1 MELNVQNIGKIKEAN
16 IEIKGVTVITGYNST
31 GKSSV
36 CKALYGIM
44 DSYSDMDRKVALQR
58 RNSVRNAIFGWKNQ
72 IESIRDIYAKEFNDF
87 IKSILEIALI
97 PKTNENDILLDSL
110 FDLCRKNNVDIPL
123 EDLRQLSDKLTEII
137 KRDKDDY
144 IRFIVLQN
152 LKNIF
157 SNQMG
162 HVNLNGCSSILL
174 ADNNRFCRVVFQD
187 DKLIGNEYKNASFK
201 KPVYIEPESVLDN
214 CENMQQRLFMWPTD
228 RKEEPIQSFLL
239 EDEITEDKLT
249 LEQYQ
254 EREKNIKL
262 IKEILDS
269 VTKGHLI
276 KNKETGFSYAEKGLQ
291 QDIVCKNIASG
302 LKPFLMIQRMVEN
315 GSLEAGRLLIIDEPE
330 VNLHPAWQLKFAK
343 VLVLLNTELRLQVVI
358 STHSPYFLRAV
369 DYYMEEQGNSENG
382 RYYLTKEIS
391 DDLYTLIDVT
401 NDKEQIYK
409 TMYEPLEE
417 ID

>member
-1 MELNVQNIGKIKEAN
+1 MELKVRNIGKIKEAN
-16 IEIKGVTVITGYNST
+16 IEIEGVTVITGYNST

-44 DSYSDMDRKVALQR
+44 NSYSDMEQKISQQRMSSMISAVYNWQNQLGLIDDIHNKKISDLLMILWNNFSELKECITLDYLLNLCRENKVDVPLENLQ
-58 RNSVRNAIFGWKNQ
+58 Q
-72 IESIRDIYAKEFNDF
+72 
-87 IKSILEIALI
+87 
-97 PKTNENDILLDSL
+97 LLD
-110 FDLCRKNNVDIPL
+110 
-123 EDLRQLSDKLTEII
+123 KLNEII
-137 KRDKDDY
+137 KRDKDEY
-144 IRFIVLQN
+144 IRFIILQDMRN
-152 LKNIF
+152 VF

-162 HVNLNGCSSILL
+162 HVNLSERSSISLS
-174 ADNNRFCRVVFQD
+174 DNNRYCKVLFED
-187 DKLIGNEYKNASFK
+187 DKPVENYDRNALFK

-214 CENMQQRLFMWPTD
+214 CEIKRQRVPLMHLR
-228 RKEEPIQSFLL
+228 RKEEPIQTFLL
-239 EDEITEDKLT
+239 EDEIAEDKLT
-249 LEQYQ
+249 LEQYK

-269 VTKGHLI
+269 VTNGHLT
-276 KNKETGFSYAEKGLQ
+276 KNQEVEFAYEEKGLKQ
-291 QDIVCKNIASG
+291 AIACKNIASG
-302 LKPFLMIQRMVEN
+302 LKPFLIIQRMVEN

-343 VLVLLNTELRLQVVI
+343 VLVLLNTELKLQVVI
-358 STHSPYFLRAV
+358 STHSPYFLKAV
-369 DYYMEEQGNSENG
+369 DYYMEEQGNVKNS

-391 DDLYTLIDVT
+391 DDLYTLVDVT